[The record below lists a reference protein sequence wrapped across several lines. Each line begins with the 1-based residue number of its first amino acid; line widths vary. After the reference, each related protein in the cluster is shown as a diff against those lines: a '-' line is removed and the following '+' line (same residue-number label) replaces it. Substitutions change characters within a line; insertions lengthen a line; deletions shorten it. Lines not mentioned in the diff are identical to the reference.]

1 VATFE
6 IRDAVVGDA
15 DAMGR
20 LHVRAWQYAYRGVM
34 PDEYLHGLKA
44 QDRADMWRGRIART
58 DLPPILV
65 AVIDDVAVGFATYGV
80 EQPAGSTGCGQ
91 LYAMNVEPD
100 QWGKGIGR
108 ALLRASTAALTAMGF
123 EEAVLWVVPENS
135 RARALY
141 ESEGWVADGRVT
153 TEDILGVTVTDMC
166 LRRPL
171 DAGAAQGGP

>member
-1 VATFE
+1 MAAFE

-34 PDEYLHGLKA
+34 PDEYLDGLKA

-65 AVIDDVAVGFATYGV
+65 AVIDDVAVGFATYGA
-80 EQPAGSTGCGQ
+80 EQPADSTGCGQ
-91 LYAMNVEPD
+91 LYAMNVEPV

-108 ALLRASTAALTAMGF
+108 ALLRA
-123 EEAVLWVVPENS
+123 W
-135 RARALY
+135 
-141 ESEGWVADGRVT
+141 
-153 TEDILGVTVTDMC
+153 
-166 LRRPL
+166 
-171 DAGAAQGGP
+171 